1 MNNPTKTVILLL
13 ILGAVALLISWCA
26 VQPQTVQNYDYSNFP
41 SYRMTWLYEQYITK
55 QHICYSYEL
64 DKDVIISGDIKW
76 FSMDDTR
83 YFDYDSSGNKI
94 LFANINLVVSGDYL
108 NCQTPKDNYFD
119 EKAMDRVIYKNNL

>member
-1 MNNPTKTVILLL
+1 MNNPTKTIILW
-13 ILGAVALLISWCA
+13 AVALLISWCA
-26 VQPQTVQNYDYSNFP
+26 VQSQVVHSNFP

-55 QHICYSYEL
+55 QHVCYSYEL

-83 YFDYDSSGNKI
+83 YFDYDNSGNKI

>member
-1 MNNPTKTVILLL
+1 MNDPTRTI
-13 ILGAVALLISWCA
+13 ILGAVALLMSWCA
-26 VQPQTVQNYDYSNFP
+26 VQSQVVHSNFP

-64 DKDVIISGDIKW
+64 DRDVIISGDIKW

-83 YFDYDSSGNKI
+83 YFDYDNSGNKI

>member
-1 MNNPTKTVILLL
+1 MNNPTKTIILLL
-13 ILGAVALLISWCA
+13 VLGAVALLMAWCST
-26 VQPQTVQNYDYSNFP
+26 QPIVHSNFP

-55 QHICYSYEL
+55 QHICYSYGL
-64 DKDVIISGDIKW
+64 DKDVIISGDIEW

-83 YFDYDSSGNKI
+83 YFDYDKSGNKI
-94 LFANINLVVSGDYL
+94 LFSNINLVVSWDYL

>member
-1 MNNPTKTVILLL
+1 MNDPTKTI
-13 ILGAVALLISWCA
+13 ILGAVALLMSWCA
-26 VQPQTVQNYDYSNFP
+26 VQSQVVHSNFP

-64 DKDVIISGDIKW
+64 DRDVIISGDIKW

-83 YFDYDSSGNKI
+83 YFDYDNSGNKI